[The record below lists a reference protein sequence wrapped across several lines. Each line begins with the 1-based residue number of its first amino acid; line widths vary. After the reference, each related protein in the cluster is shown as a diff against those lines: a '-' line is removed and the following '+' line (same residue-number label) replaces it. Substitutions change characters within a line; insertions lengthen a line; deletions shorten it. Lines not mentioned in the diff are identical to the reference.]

1 MRTGYNKIQILII
14 KEGFTVTSIII
25 KTQLTHCFNNTF
37 SKTSTLI
44 PIVNI
49 ARGVLSSGL
58 DKLKRFLALSLLT
71 TLSFNVFAVDNPQQL
86 NKAEFNKAA
95 YLDLSKPYN
104 GNNPQPV
111 SKKYNQATTLLK
123 EVAGTVRNALGSTN
137 SDNADQLGNK
147 ITTGISNQLKNQA
160 ANKTEGLINSKA
172 NKLLNKFGAGRSEV
186 NIGGISSKKLSYN
199 IDTIQPL
206 SEFNSKIKTLT
217 FIQGSLFNSENEG
230 SRRNTL
236 NLGLG
241 HRMLV
246 EDDRAIVGIN
256 IFTDY
261 EINSKHKRTS
271 LGLEYQRSNFSLTAN
286 KYHPLSNKVVI
297 GDYTEEALSGH
308 DIKVTGQIPYI
319 PWAKIKGTHY
329 YWDQSAG
336 GSINGSILGVEV
348 QLSPSSSIEF
358 GQEDSNTMEHSGYA
372 KLNLSFPFNTNE
384 KMTSFAFDKKA
395 FRDSTRMDLTLLEM
409 VERSQQIKIEKL
421 LNKHAI
427 QSATSATIAEDTTG
441 TYTIVLDS
449 EPTSDVTIRLT
460 SSDTTA
466 ATVTPLLTFTTS
478 NWSRPQTITIT
489 AENDNDTDNETVI
502 ISYAI
507 SGGGYDTVSMANFT
521 ATMIDNDTAAITQL
535 ATAAVT
541 QLAIS
546 ATAVV
551 AGVTQSATVM
561 IMSEGRTGAYTIVL
575 NSEPEGDVTIRLTS
589 SDIAVATVTRSL
601 TFTTSNWSR
610 PQTITITAVNDPDM
624 DNETVAIR
632 HVISG
637 GGYGSVSM
645 SDIKVRIIDRT
656 PSSALKSIIQSTTTV
671 DIGENTTD
679 TYTVVLDAD
688 PTGDVV
694 IAMTSSDTN
703 IVTVTPSLTFTTNNW
718 ATPQIVTVTSVR
730 DINVDKV
737 VYVSHTVTGS
747 GYNAVTM
754 SDVLVHVSDI
764 PVEFVQVCNFW
775 FFVCFGWQLEEV
787 KPQSIIQSATSATIA
802 ETATGTY
809 TIVLGKKPTSDV
821 TIRLTSS
828 DTTAA
833 TVTPLLT
840 FTRRNWSRPQM
851 VTVTGVNDNDAVR
864 ETVIISH
871 AISGGGYDTVSMAS
885 FTATMIDDDTAGIT
899 QSVTSAT
906 IAESA
911 TATYTVVLDSEPTS
925 DVTIRLTSSDTT
937 AATVTPVLTFT
948 RRNWSRPQ
956 MVTVTGVNDNDAVR
970 ETVIISHA
978 ISGGGYDTVSMASFT
993 ATMIDDD
1000 TAGITQSVTS
1010 ATIAESATATY
1021 TVVLDSEP
1029 TSDVTIR
1036 LTSSDT
1042 TAATVTPV
1050 LTFTRRNWSRPQ
1062 MVTVT
1067 GVNDGDTDNETVVIS
1082 HAISGGGYDALSM
1095 TNFTA
1100 TMIDDDITFK
1110 GLSYTLI
1117 TSPDTG
1123 RIWLDRNLGATRVAT
1138 SSTDSAAYG
1147 YSYQWGRNDDGH
1159 ESRTSGI
1166 TTTRATTIAPAHNN
1180 YIFNNITYYW
1190 TSADSN
1196 GALRAAAWADGGS
1209 NDICP
1214 VGFSVPTEAELA
1226 ADTISATTTTI
1237 INKDTA
1243 FSSFLKIPVA
1253 GYRNTDNVFNFVD
1266 AHIFLWTRSASGSI
1280 SRYLTI
1286 NSGVN
1291 FYNSYRAYAM
1301 SVRCIKS

>member
-1 MRTGYNKIQILII
+1 M
-14 KEGFTVTSIII
+14 TSIII

-186 NIGGISSKKLSYN
+186 SIGGISSKKLSYN

-840 FTRRNWSRPQM
+840 FTRRNWSSPQM
-851 VTVTGVNDNDAVR
+851 VTVT
-864 ETVIISH
+864 S
-871 AISGGGYDTVSMAS
+871 
-885 FTATMIDDDTAGIT
+885 
-899 QSVTSAT
+899 
-906 IAESA
+906 
-911 TATYTVVLDSEPTS
+911 
-925 DVTIRLTSSDTT
+925 
-937 AATVTPVLTFT
+937 
-948 RRNWSRPQ
+948 
-956 MVTVTGVNDNDAVR
+956 VNDNDAVR

>member
-1 MRTGYNKIQILII
+1 M
-14 KEGFTVTSIII
+14 TSIII

-186 NIGGISSKKLSYN
+186 SIGGISSKKLSYN

-956 MVTVTGVNDNDAVR
+956 MVTVTGVND
-970 ETVIISHA
+970 
-978 ISGGGYDTVSMASFT
+978 
-993 ATMIDDD
+993 
-1000 TAGITQSVTS
+1000 
-1010 ATIAESATATY
+1010 
-1021 TVVLDSEP
+1021 
-1029 TSDVTIR
+1029 
-1036 LTSSDT
+1036 
-1042 TAATVTPV
+1042 
-1050 LTFTRRNWSRPQ
+1050 
-1062 MVTVT
+1062 
-1067 GVNDGDTDNETVVIS
+1067 GDTDNETVVIS

>member
-1 MRTGYNKIQILII
+1 M
-14 KEGFTVTSIII
+14 TSTTI

-37 SKTSTLI
+37 SKTSTPI
-44 PIVNI
+44 PIANI
-49 ARGVLSSGL
+49 AGERALSSGL
-58 DKLKRFLALSLLT
+58 DKLKHFLVLSLLT

-86 NKAEFNKAA
+86 NKEEFNKAA

-111 SKKYNQATTLLK
+111 SEKYNQATTLLK

-147 ITTGISNQLKNQA
+147 ITTGISNQIKNQA
-160 ANKTEGLINSKA
+160 VNKTEGLINSKA

-186 NIGGISSKKLSYN
+186 SIGGISSKKLSYN

-206 SEFNSKIKTLT
+206 SEFNSKIKALT
-217 FIQGSLFNSENEG
+217 FIQGSLFNAENEG

-261 EINSKHKRTS
+261 EANSKHKRAS

-329 YWDQSAG
+329 YWDQSTG
-336 GSINGSILGVEV
+336 GSINGSILGVEI

-372 KLNLSFPFNTNE
+372 RLNLSFPFNTNE
-384 KMTSFAFDKKA
+384 KMTNFAFDKKA
-395 FRDSTRMDLTLLEM
+395 FRNSTKMDLTLLEM

-421 LNKHAI
+421 LNKHAT
-427 QSATSATIAEDTTG
+427 QSATSATVAEAGTA
-441 TYTIVLDS
+441 TYTIVLS
-449 EPTSDVTIRLT
+449 RKPTSDVAISLT

-466 ATVTPLLTFTTS
+466 ATVTPLLTFTRD
-478 NWSRPQTITIT
+478 NWSSPQMVTVTGV
-489 AENDNDTDNETVI
+489 NDGDTDNETVV
-502 ISYAI
+502 ISHAI
-507 SGGGYDTVSMANFT
+507 SGGGYDAVSMTDFT
-521 ATMIDNDTAAITQL
+521 VTMVDDDGVTQLTTSATAAITQL
-535 ATAAVT
+535 A
-541 QLAIS
+541 IS
-546 ATAVV
+546 ATV
-551 AGVTQSATVM
+551 AGVTQSATAM

-575 NSEPEGDVTIRLTS
+575 NSEPEGDVTITLTS
-589 SDIAVATVTRSL
+589 SDTTAATVTNSL
-601 TFTTSNWSR
+601 TFTTSNWSS
-610 PQTITITAVNDPDM
+610 PQTVTVTAVNDPDM
-624 DNETVAIR
+624 DNETVTIR
-632 HVISG
+632 HAISG
-637 GGYGSVSM
+637 DGYGSVNM
-645 SDIKVRIIDRT
+645 SDIEVRIIDRT
-656 PSSALKSIIQSTTTV
+656 PNPTLKSIIQSTTV
-671 DIGENTTD
+671 VNIDENATD

-718 ATPQIVTVTSVR
+718 ATPQIVTVTSVL
-730 DINVDKV
+730 DINVDKA
-737 VYVSHTVTGS
+737 VYVSHTVTGG

-754 SDVLVHVSDI
+754 SDILVHVSDV
-764 PVEFVQVCNFW
+764 PGEFVNKTCKFW
-775 FFVCFGWQLEEV
+775 LIICVTWQWEV
-787 KPQSIIQSATSATIA
+787 IKPQSIIQSATSATIA
-802 ETATGTY
+802 EAATSTY
-809 TIVLGKKPTSDV
+809 TVVLSKKPTSDV

-840 FTRRNWSRPQM
+840 FTRSNWSSPQM
-851 VTVTGVNDNDAVR
+851 VTITGVNDNDAVR
-864 ETVIISH
+864 EIVTISH
-871 AISGGGYDTVSMAS
+871 AISGGGYDTVSMTN
-885 FTATMIDDDTAGIT
+885 FTAIMIDDDTAGVT
-899 QSVTSAT
+899 QSATSAT

-937 AATVTPVLTFT
+937 AATVTPLLTFT
-948 RRNWSRPQ
+948 RSNWSSPQ
-956 MVTVTGVNDNDAVR
+956 MVT
-970 ETVIISHA
+970 I
-978 ISGGGYDTVSMASFT
+978 
-993 ATMIDDD
+993 
-1000 TAGITQSVTS
+1000 
-1010 ATIAESATATY
+1010 
-1021 TVVLDSEP
+1021 
-1029 TSDVTIR
+1029 
-1036 LTSSDT
+1036 
-1042 TAATVTPV
+1042 
-1050 LTFTRRNWSRPQ
+1050 
-1062 MVTVT
+1062 T
-1067 GVNDGDTDNETVVIS
+1067 GVNDGDTANETVVIS

-1100 TMIDDDITFK
+1100 TMIDDDIIFK

-1138 SSTDSAAYG
+1138 SSTDSTAYG
-1147 YSYQWGRNDDGH
+1147 HLYQWGRNDDGH
-1159 ESRTSGI
+1159 ESRTSNT
-1166 TTTRATTIAPAHNN
+1166 TTTRATTITPAHNN
-1180 YIFNNITYYW
+1180 FIVNNITYNW

-1209 NDICP
+1209 NNICP
-1214 VGFSVPTEAELA
+1214 VGFGVPTEAELT

-1237 INKDTA
+1237 TNKDTA

-1253 GYRNTDNVFNFVD
+1253 GYRNANSVFTFVN
-1266 AHIFLWTRSASGSI
+1266 AHIFLWTRSTSGSI
-1280 SRYLTI
+1280 GRYLTI
-1286 NSGVN
+1286 NSGAG
-1291 FYNSYRAYAM
+1291 FHNSYRAYAL

>member
-1 MRTGYNKIQILII
+1 M
-14 KEGFTVTSIII
+14 TSTTI

-37 SKTSTLI
+37 SKTSTPI
-44 PIVNI
+44 PIANI
-49 ARGVLSSGL
+49 AGERALSSGL
-58 DKLKRFLALSLLT
+58 DKLKHFLALSLLT

-86 NKAEFNKAA
+86 NKEEFNKAA

-111 SKKYNQATTLLK
+111 SEKYNQATTLLK

-137 SDNADQLGNK
+137 SDNVDQLGNK
-147 ITTGISNQLKNQA
+147 ITTGISNQIKNQA
-160 ANKTEGLINSKA
+160 VNKTEGLINSKA

-186 NIGGISSKKLSYN
+186 SIGGISSKKLSYN

-206 SEFNSKIKTLT
+206 SEFNSKIKALT
-217 FIQGSLFNSENEG
+217 FIQGSLFNAENEG

-261 EINSKHKRTS
+261 EANSKHKRAS

-329 YWDQSAG
+329 YWDQSTG
-336 GSINGSILGVEV
+336 GSINGSILGVEI

-372 KLNLSFPFNTNE
+372 RLNLSFPFNTNE
-384 KMTSFAFDKKA
+384 KMTNFAFDKKA
-395 FRDSTRMDLTLLEM
+395 FRNSTKMDLTLLEM

-421 LNKHAI
+421 LNKHAT
-427 QSATSATIAEDTTG
+427 QSATSATVAEAGTA
-441 TYTIVLDS
+441 TYTIVLS
-449 EPTSDVTIRLT
+449 RKPTSDVAISLT

-466 ATVTPLLTFTTS
+466 ATVTPLLTFTRD
-478 NWSRPQTITIT
+478 NWSSPQMVTVTGM
-489 AENDNDTDNETVI
+489 NDGDTDNETVV
-502 ISYAI
+502 ISHAI
-507 SGGGYDTVSMANFT
+507 SGGGYDAVSMTDFT
-521 ATMIDNDTAAITQL
+521 VTMVDDDAGVTQLTTSATAAITQL
-535 ATAAVT
+535 A
-541 QLAIS
+541 IS
-546 ATAVV
+546 ATV
-551 AGVTQSATVM
+551 AGVTQSATAM

-575 NSEPEGDVTIRLTS
+575 NSEPEGDVTITLTS
-589 SDIAVATVTRSL
+589 SDTTAATVTNSL
-601 TFTTSNWSR
+601 TFTTSNWSS
-610 PQTITITAVNDPDM
+610 PQTVTVTAVNDPDM
-624 DNETVAIR
+624 DNETVTIR
-632 HVISG
+632 HAISG
-637 GGYGSVSM
+637 DGYGSVSM
-645 SDIKVRIIDRT
+645 SDIEVRIIDRT
-656 PSSALKSIIQSTTTV
+656 PNPTLKSIIQSTTV
-671 DIGENTTD
+671 VNIDENATD

-718 ATPQIVTVTSVR
+718 ATPQIVTVTSVL
-730 DINVDKV
+730 DINVDKA
-737 VYVSHTVTGS
+737 VYVSHTVTGG

-754 SDVLVHVSDI
+754 SDILVHVSDV
-764 PVEFVQVCNFW
+764 PGEFVNKTCKFW
-775 FFVCFGWQLEEV
+775 LIICVTWQWEV
-787 KPQSIIQSATSATIA
+787 IKPQSIIQSATSATIA
-802 ETATGTY
+802 EAATSTY
-809 TIVLGKKPTSDV
+809 TVVLSKKPTSDV

-840 FTRRNWSRPQM
+840 FTRSNWSSPQM
-851 VTVTGVNDNDAVR
+851 VTITGVNDNDAVR
-864 ETVIISH
+864 EIVTISH
-871 AISGGGYDTVSMAS
+871 AISGGGYDTLSTAN
-885 FTATMIDDDTAGIT
+885 FIATMIDDDTAGIT

-937 AATVTPVLTFT
+937 AATVTPLLTFT
-948 RRNWSRPQ
+948 RSNWSSPQ
-956 MVTVTGVNDNDAVR
+956 MVTITGVNDNDAVR
-970 ETVIISHA
+970 EIVTISHA
-978 ISGGGYDTVSMASFT
+978 ISGGGYDTLSTANFI

-1042 TAATVTPV
+1042 TAATVTPL
-1050 LTFTRRNWSRPQ
+1050 LTFTRSNWSSPQ
-1062 MVTVT
+1062 MVTIT
-1067 GVNDGDTDNETVVIS
+1067 GVNDGDTANETVVIS

-1100 TMIDDDITFK
+1100 TMIDDDIIFK

-1147 YSYQWGRNDDGH
+1147 HLYQWGRNDDGH
-1159 ESRTSGI
+1159 ESRTSNT
-1166 TTTRATTIAPAHNN
+1166 TTTRATTITPAHNN
-1180 YIFNNITYYW
+1180 FIVNNITYNW

-1214 VGFSVPTEAELA
+1214 VGFGVPTEAELT
-1226 ADTISATTTTI
+1226 ADTISATTTIT
-1237 INKDTA
+1237 NKDTA

-1253 GYRNTDNVFNFVD
+1253 GYRNANSVFTFVN
-1266 AHIFLWTRSASGSI
+1266 AHIFLWTRSTSGSI
-1280 SRYLTI
+1280 GRYLTI
-1286 NSGVN
+1286 NSGAG
-1291 FYNSYRAYAM
+1291 FHNSYRAYAL

>member
-1 MRTGYNKIQILII
+1 M
-14 KEGFTVTSIII
+14 TSTTI

-37 SKTSTLI
+37 SKTSTPI
-44 PIVNI
+44 PIANI
-49 ARGVLSSGL
+49 AGERALSSGL
-58 DKLKRFLALSLLT
+58 DKLKHFLVLSLLT

-86 NKAEFNKAA
+86 NKEEFNKAA

-111 SKKYNQATTLLK
+111 SEKYNQATTLLK

-147 ITTGISNQLKNQA
+147 ITTGISNQIKNQA
-160 ANKTEGLINSKA
+160 VNKTEGLINSKA

-186 NIGGISSKKLSYN
+186 SIGGISSKKLSYN

-206 SEFNSKIKTLT
+206 SEFNSKIKALT
-217 FIQGSLFNSENEG
+217 FIQGSLFNAENEG

-261 EINSKHKRTS
+261 EANSKHKRAS

-329 YWDQSAG
+329 YWDQSTG
-336 GSINGSILGVEV
+336 GSINGSILGVEI

-372 KLNLSFPFNTNE
+372 RLNLSFPFNTNE
-384 KMTSFAFDKKA
+384 KMTNFAFDKKA
-395 FRDSTRMDLTLLEM
+395 FRNSTKMDLTLLEM

-421 LNKHAI
+421 LNKHAT
-427 QSATSATIAEDTTG
+427 QSATSATVAEAGTA
-441 TYTIVLDS
+441 TYTIVLS
-449 EPTSDVTIRLT
+449 RKPTSDVAISLT

-466 ATVTPLLTFTTS
+466 ATVTPLLTFTRD
-478 NWSRPQTITIT
+478 NWSSPQMVTVTGV
-489 AENDNDTDNETVI
+489 NDGDTDNETVV
-502 ISYAI
+502 ISHAI
-507 SGGGYDTVSMANFT
+507 SGGGYDAVSMTDFT
-521 ATMIDNDTAAITQL
+521 VTMVDDDGVTQLTTSATAAITQL
-535 ATAAVT
+535 A
-541 QLAIS
+541 IS
-546 ATAVV
+546 ATV
-551 AGVTQSATVM
+551 AGVTQSATAM

-575 NSEPEGDVTIRLTS
+575 NSEPEGDVTITLTS
-589 SDIAVATVTRSL
+589 SDTTAATVTNSL
-601 TFTTSNWSR
+601 TFTTSNWSS
-610 PQTITITAVNDPDM
+610 PQTVTVTAVNDPDM
-624 DNETVAIR
+624 DNETVTIR
-632 HVISG
+632 HAISG
-637 GGYGSVSM
+637 DGYGSVNM
-645 SDIKVRIIDRT
+645 SDIEVRIIDRT
-656 PSSALKSIIQSTTTV
+656 PNPTLKSIIQSTTV
-671 DIGENTTD
+671 VNIDENATD

-718 ATPQIVTVTSVR
+718 ATPQIVTVTSVL
-730 DINVDKV
+730 DINVDKA
-737 VYVSHTVTGS
+737 VYVSHTVTGG

-754 SDVLVHVSDI
+754 SDILVHVSDV
-764 PVEFVQVCNFW
+764 PGEFVNKTCKFW
-775 FFVCFGWQLEEV
+775 LIICVTWQWEV
-787 KPQSIIQSATSATIA
+787 IKPQSIIQSATSATIA
-802 ETATGTY
+802 EAATSTY
-809 TIVLGKKPTSDV
+809 TVVLSKKPTSDV

-840 FTRRNWSRPQM
+840 FTRSNWSSPQM
-851 VTVTGVNDNDAVR
+851 VTITGVNDNDAVR
-864 ETVIISH
+864 EIVTISH
-871 AISGGGYDTVSMAS
+871 AISGGGYDTLSTAN
-885 FTATMIDDDTAGIT
+885 FTATMIDDDTAGVT

-937 AATVTPVLTFT
+937 AATVTPLLTFT
-948 RRNWSRPQ
+948 RSNWSSPQ
-956 MVTVTGVNDNDAVR
+956 MVT
-970 ETVIISHA
+970 I
-978 ISGGGYDTVSMASFT
+978 
-993 ATMIDDD
+993 
-1000 TAGITQSVTS
+1000 
-1010 ATIAESATATY
+1010 
-1021 TVVLDSEP
+1021 
-1029 TSDVTIR
+1029 
-1036 LTSSDT
+1036 
-1042 TAATVTPV
+1042 
-1050 LTFTRRNWSRPQ
+1050 
-1062 MVTVT
+1062 T
-1067 GVNDGDTDNETVVIS
+1067 GVNDGDTANETVVIS

-1100 TMIDDDITFK
+1100 TMIDDDIIFK

-1138 SSTDSAAYG
+1138 SSTDSTAYG
-1147 YSYQWGRNDDGH
+1147 HLYQWGRNDDGH
-1159 ESRTSGI
+1159 ESRTSNT
-1166 TTTRATTIAPAHNN
+1166 TTTRATTITPAHNN
-1180 YIFNNITYYW
+1180 FIVNNITYNW

-1209 NDICP
+1209 NNICP
-1214 VGFSVPTEAELA
+1214 VGFGVPTEAELT

-1237 INKDTA
+1237 TNKDTA

-1253 GYRNTDNVFNFVD
+1253 GYRNANSVFTFVN
-1266 AHIFLWTRSASGSI
+1266 AHIFLWTRSTSGSI
-1280 SRYLTI
+1280 GRYLTI
-1286 NSGVN
+1286 NSGAG
-1291 FYNSYRAYAM
+1291 FHNSYRAYAL

>member
-1 MRTGYNKIQILII
+1 VRTGYNKIQILII

-478 NWSRPQTITIT
+478 NWSRPQ
-489 AENDNDTDNETVI
+489 
-502 ISYAI
+502 
-507 SGGGYDTVSMANFT
+507 
-521 ATMIDNDTAAITQL
+521 
-535 ATAAVT
+535 
-541 QLAIS
+541 
-546 ATAVV
+546 
-551 AGVTQSATVM
+551 
-561 IMSEGRTGAYTIVL
+561 
-575 NSEPEGDVTIRLTS
+575 RLS
-589 SDIAVATVTRSL
+589 N
-601 TFTTSNWSR
+601 TSN
-610 PQTITITAVNDPDM
+610 N
-624 DNETVAIR
+624 
-632 HVISG
+632 
-637 GGYGSVSM
+637 
-645 SDIKVRIIDRT
+645 
-656 PSSALKSIIQSTTTV
+656 SSS
-671 DIGENTTD
+671 
-679 TYTVVLDAD
+679 
-688 PTGDVV
+688 
-694 IAMTSSDTN
+694 
-703 IVTVTPSLTFTTNNW
+703 
-718 ATPQIVTVTSVR
+718 
-730 DINVDKV
+730 
-737 VYVSHTVTGS
+737 
-747 GYNAVTM
+747 
-754 SDVLVHVSDI
+754 
-764 PVEFVQVCNFW
+764 
-775 FFVCFGWQLEEV
+775 
-787 KPQSIIQSATSATIA
+787 
-802 ETATGTY
+802 
-809 TIVLGKKPTSDV
+809 
-821 TIRLTSS
+821 
-828 DTTAA
+828 
-833 TVTPLLT
+833 
-840 FTRRNWSRPQM
+840 
-851 VTVTGVNDNDAVR
+851 
-864 ETVIISH
+864 
-871 AISGGGYDTVSMAS
+871 
-885 FTATMIDDDTAGIT
+885 
-899 QSVTSAT
+899 
-906 IAESA
+906 
-911 TATYTVVLDSEPTS
+911 
-925 DVTIRLTSSDTT
+925 
-937 AATVTPVLTFT
+937 
-948 RRNWSRPQ
+948 
-956 MVTVTGVNDNDAVR
+956 
-970 ETVIISHA
+970 
-978 ISGGGYDTVSMASFT
+978 
-993 ATMIDDD
+993 
-1000 TAGITQSVTS
+1000 
-1010 ATIAESATATY
+1010 
-1021 TVVLDSEP
+1021 
-1029 TSDVTIR
+1029 
-1036 LTSSDT
+1036 
-1042 TAATVTPV
+1042 
-1050 LTFTRRNWSRPQ
+1050 
-1062 MVTVT
+1062 
-1067 GVNDGDTDNETVVIS
+1067 
-1082 HAISGGGYDALSM
+1082 
-1095 TNFTA
+1095 
-1100 TMIDDDITFK
+1100 
-1110 GLSYTLI
+1110 
-1117 TSPDTG
+1117 
-1123 RIWLDRNLGATRVAT
+1123 
-1138 SSTDSAAYG
+1138 
-1147 YSYQWGRNDDGH
+1147 
-1159 ESRTSGI
+1159 
-1166 TTTRATTIAPAHNN
+1166 
-1180 YIFNNITYYW
+1180 
-1190 TSADSN
+1190 
-1196 GALRAAAWADGGS
+1196 
-1209 NDICP
+1209 
-1214 VGFSVPTEAELA
+1214 
-1226 ADTISATTTTI
+1226 
-1237 INKDTA
+1237 
-1243 FSSFLKIPVA
+1243 
-1253 GYRNTDNVFNFVD
+1253 
-1266 AHIFLWTRSASGSI
+1266 
-1280 SRYLTI
+1280 
-1286 NSGVN
+1286 
-1291 FYNSYRAYAM
+1291 
-1301 SVRCIKS
+1301 

>member
-840 FTRRNWSRPQM
+840 FTRRNWSSPQM
-851 VTVTGVNDNDAVR
+851 VTVTSVNDNDAVR

-937 AATVTPVLTFT
+937 AATVTPL
-948 RRNWSRPQ
+948 
-956 MVTVTGVNDNDAVR
+956 
-970 ETVIISHA
+970 
-978 ISGGGYDTVSMASFT
+978 
-993 ATMIDDD
+993 
-1000 TAGITQSVTS
+1000 
-1010 ATIAESATATY
+1010 
-1021 TVVLDSEP
+1021 
-1029 TSDVTIR
+1029 
-1036 LTSSDT
+1036 
-1042 TAATVTPV
+1042 